1 MSKWH
6 KLFSLISCI
15 SNHQSLVTS
24 SNFKIFLIE
33 VNRLGNLRALFIYCN
48 NYYSSFVV
56 HSNINMII
64 TNLFD
69 SFSNNLLKI
78 NLSLSSN
85 FSEYHTQWIFD
96 STLASDFRLRI
107 FFKAC
112 IEDRVRYVIT
122 ELVWVASG
130 NILRCKE
137 EVSFF

>member
-33 VNRLGNLRALFIYCN
+33 VNRLGNLRALFIYGN

-56 HSNINMII
+56 HPNINMII
-64 TNLFD
+64 TNLFNC
-69 SFSNNLLKI
+69 FSSDLLKI
-78 NLSLSSN
+78 NLSLSSD
-85 FSEYHTQWIFD
+85 FSEYHAQWIFD
-96 STLASDFRLRI
+96 SALAGDFRLRI
-107 FFKAC
+107 LFKAC
-112 IEDRVRYVIT
+112 IEDRVRYVIA

-137 EVSFF
+137 EVSFL